1 MKLLWRK
8 IRQLEPN
15 SEINHLKMEFYSVLI
30 PVLLSKKIFEY
41 NIDIKEMLNL
51 FNFKNPIGEYLYA
64 NRTALVA
71 KVIREV
77 DRNEIEDINHNIKA
91 FKKFVLKVME
101 EKQLVDA
108 SETTKFI
115 NKYSRNK
122 G

>member
-1 MKLLWRK
+1 MKVLWRK

-15 SEINHLKMEFYSVLI
+15 SEIDQMKMGFYSVLI
-30 PVLLSKKIFEY
+30 PVLLSKEIFEY
-41 NIDIKEMLNL
+41 NIDIKEMLKL
-51 FNFKNPIGEYLYA
+51 FKFKNPIGEYLYA

-77 DRNEIEDINHNIKA
+77 DRNEIEDINHNISV
-91 FKKFVLKVME
+91 FKKFVLKVMKE
-101 EKQLVDA
+101 QQLVDA
-108 SETTKFI
+108 SEATKFI

>member
-77 DRNEIEDINHNIKA
+77 DRNEIEDINHNIMA

>member
-1 MKLLWRK
+1 MKILWRR

-15 SEINHLKMEFYSVLI
+15 SEIDQIKMEFYSVLI

-41 NIDIKEMLNL
+41 NIDIKEMLKL
-51 FNFKNPIGEYLYA
+51 FKFKNPIGEYLYA

-77 DRNEIEDINHNIKA
+77 DRNEIEDINHNISV

-101 EKQLVDA
+101 EQQLVDA
-108 SETTKFI
+108 SEATKFI